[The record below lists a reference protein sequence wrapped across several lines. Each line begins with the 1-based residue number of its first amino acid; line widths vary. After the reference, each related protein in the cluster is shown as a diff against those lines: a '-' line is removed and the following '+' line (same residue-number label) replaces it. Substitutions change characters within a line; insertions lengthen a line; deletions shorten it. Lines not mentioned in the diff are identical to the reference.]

1 MHAIEIWFGCVINF
15 CVVLLFWGY
24 FLKLFLLCSVLC
36 MLLKSSFV
44 VLFLHGVAIL
54 RIISRIIFALLCVM
68 HAMVILE
75 LFGLISEII

>member
-1 MHAIEIWFGCVINF
+1 
-15 CVVLLFWGY
+15 
-24 FLKLFLLCSVLC
+24 